1 MLMVW
6 DDGGELA
13 ADVFLGEVLL
23 DLASAD
29 VRGSIVWY
37 DLQEHD
43 LNCSSAPMPSPK
55 VGRSSHSG
63 AAAAATTTVSRTSS
77 MSRQSS
83 RDSSGR
89 YTTSPDISR
98 TITRFIKHCVSIN
111 TSIDTSLTAVWLSAY
126 CNTML

>member
-1 MLMVW
+1 MVTVPLYVVWWTQLSAMSLLLTVW
-6 DDGGELA
+6 DDGGEA
-13 ADVFLGEVLL
+13 AIDVFLGEVLL

-43 LNCSSAPMPSPK
+43 LNCSSVPLPSPK
-55 VGRSSHSG
+55 VGRSSQTG
-63 AAAAATTTVSRTSS
+63 AAVRRSIS

-89 YTTSPDISR
+89 STMSPDITR
-98 TITRFIKHCVSIN
+98 TINYFNCHF
-111 TSIDTSLTAVWLSAY
+111 L
-126 CNTML
+126 